1 MDEINFH
8 PPMNELMQNLLK
20 LQSLEFGGPA
30 EPAVEKRVAELRAKI
45 PAPVLGHYGR
55 LLARGKKGAAAIHH
69 QVCTGCHVQ
78 VPRGTV
84 LTLMHN
90 EDIQICENCGR
101 YLYLAE
107 PAESAPPAAAPEKSK
122 LRKKRAALVPAV

>member
-1 MDEINFH
+1 MAEINFH

-20 LQSLEFGGPA
+20 LQALDFKESA
-30 EPAVEKRVAELRAKI
+30 EPDMEKRVAELRGKI
-45 PAPVLGHYGR
+45 PAPILGHYDR
-55 LLARGKKGAAAIHH
+55 LMVRGKKGTAAIRN

-84 LTLMHN
+84 LTLMHGD
-90 EDIQICENCGR
+90 DIQICENCGR

-122 LRKKRAALVPAV
+122 LRKKRVPLVPVV